1 MRTNDT
7 TYANNAP
14 HILNNQ
20 NLGIDEENSDSIS
33 QRDGDKSGIFDN
45 FTLCQKY
52 GQSNIEKA
60 IFLLISIILISGLIL
75 YYNLKIIKSL
85 FIKLL
90 CIAAIID
97 LLLLLFYCF
106 LRIKFSSDQWF
117 NSFPIQLDNYMEY
130 VIIINFLLKLA
141 TFILS
146 FFYKKT
152 YGSLIL
158 ICFKFLLDFYFLMSC
173 VKRLIF
179 CPGFKTFEEYVE
191 RIIGSI
197 KNLLI
202 CCNEHENEGNEYKKI
217 YEESTNYDAIWGNE
231 IQFDN

>member
-1 MRTNDT
+1 MIQLMQIM
-7 TYANNAP
+7 
-14 HILNNQ
+14 HMLHNQ
-20 NLGIDEENSDSIS
+20 NIGIDEDNSNSIS
-33 QRDGDKSGIFDN
+33 QRDGDKSDIFDN
-45 FTLCQKY
+45 FALCQKY

-75 YYNLKIIKSL
+75 YYNLKILKSL

-90 CIAAIID
+90 SIGAIID

-106 LRIKFSSDQWF
+106 LRIKFSSDEWF
-117 NSFPIQLDNYMEY
+117 NSFPVQLDNYMEY
-130 VIIINFLLKLA
+130 IIIINFLLKLG

-152 YGSLIL
+152 FGSLIL
-158 ICFKFLLDFYFLMSC
+158 ICFKFLLDFYCLMSC

-179 CPGFKTFEEYVE
+179 CPGFKTFEEYIE
-191 RIIGSI
+191 RIIGWI

-202 CCNEHENEGNEYKKI
+202 YCNEHEAEGNEYKKI
-217 YEESTNYDAIWGNE
+217 YEETSNYDANWGNE

>member
-7 TYANNAP
+7 TYANNGP
-14 HILNNQ
+14 HILQNQ
-20 NLGIDEENSDSIS
+20 NIGIDEDNSDSIS
-33 QRDGDKSGIFDN
+33 QRDEEKSGIIDN
-45 FTLCQKY
+45 YTMCQKY
-52 GQSNIEKA
+52 GQSGIEKA

-97 LLLLLFYCF
+97 LLLLLFYCY
-106 LRIKFSSDQWF
+106 LRIKLSSDEWF

-130 VIIINFLLKLA
+130 AIIINFLLKLA
-141 TFILS
+141 TFIVS

-173 VKRLIF
+173 VKRLGF
-179 CPGFKTFEEYVE
+179 CPKFKTFEECIE
-191 RIIGSI
+191 RAIGSI

-202 CCNEHENEGNEYKKI
+202 CCNEHETEGNEYKKI
-217 YEESTNYDAIWGNE
+217 YEESNYDTMWGNE

>member
-7 TYANNAP
+7 TYENNAP
-14 HILNNQ
+14 HILHNQ
-20 NLGIDEENSDSIS
+20 NIGLEEENSDSIS
-33 QRDGDKSGIFDN
+33 QRDGEKSGIFDN
-45 FTLCQKY
+45 FALCQKY

-75 YYNLKIIKSL
+75 YYNLKILKSL

-90 CIAAIID
+90 CIGAIID

-106 LRIKFSSDQWF
+106 LRIKFSSDEWF
-117 NSFPIQLDNYMEY
+117 NSFPVLWDNYMEY
-130 VIIINFLLKLA
+130 IIIINFILKLV

-146 FFYKKT
+146 FFYNKSF
-152 YGSLIL
+152 GSLIL

-179 CPGFKTFEEYVE
+179 CPGFKIFEEYIE
-191 RIIGSI
+191 RGIGCI
-197 KNLLI
+197 KTLLI
-202 CCNEHENEGNEYKKI
+202 CCNEHETEGNEYKKV
-217 YEESTNYDAIWGNE
+217 YGESSNYDAIMGNE
-231 IQFDN
+231 IQFD

>member
-14 HILNNQ
+14 HILNNE
-20 NLGIDEENSDSIS
+20 NIGIDEDNSDSIS
-33 QRDGDKSGIFDN
+33 QRDGEKSDIFDN

-60 IFLLISIILISGLIL
+60 IFLLISIILTSGLIL
-75 YYNLKIIKSL
+75 YYNLEILKSL

-90 CIAAIID
+90 CIGTIID

-117 NSFPIQLDNYMEY
+117 NSFPVQCDNYMEY
-130 VIIINFLLKLA
+130 IIMINFILKLV

-152 YGSLIL
+152 LGSLIL

-179 CPGFKTFEEYVE
+179 CPGFKTFEEYIE
-191 RIIGSI
+191 RGIGWI
-197 KNLLI
+197 KNILI
-202 CCNEHENEGNEYKKI
+202 CCNDHETEGNEYKKI
-217 YEESTNYDAIWGNE
+217 NEETNYDAIWGNE
-231 IQFDN
+231 IQFD